1 MRRFWISDFGFGIG
15 RGEMRE
21 VPGGS
26 ALSTFHLLPFTS
38 ARPSRRAFTLIELM
52 GVMAII
58 GILAAVM
65 LPSMITRIED
75 ANSVGE
81 DAKLEEIGDALIRGI
96 KTYGRLPNPNV
107 RPDADGGWVSI
118 ACSFYRKSEAEL
130 RYVFPKSDDYADTER
145 RVYLD
150 NLLVQNLTLLGETL
164 LVDFRMPANGFSA
177 TTDTDGNNVPDF
189 TENLRM
195 YIVSSSKRGL
205 NLTCQKNQPGEMMM
219 SAPQDPPSYG
229 SELIGDLRSWVKAA
243 LPNGSIMVP
252 SSIARW
258 GEADG
263 QLYRRGEYLH
273 VKVVDLRPLFCRVEL
288 IDTAC
293 PPTAVIQDGGAYA
306 INDTIVLN
314 FAGAGCQFSFTA
326 LAPGNFTTTGG
337 VGGLPIAGNIGA
349 STPLMLTK
357 PFAPIVINDPGP
369 PAPYLERISDNPA
382 GLPGINAQATLSP
395 ALPPRFQINQLATQP
410 FGVNNT
416 MVFYVLK
423 GTSLSLL
430 NNAGVTLITLTVQGD
445 SIFKY
450 FNSTWSRVD

>member
-1 MRRFWISDFGFGIG
+1 MRRFWIADWGLGIG

-26 ALSTFHLLPFTS
+26 AASTFHLLPFTS

-65 LPSMITRIED
+65 LPSMISRIED

-118 ACSFYRKSEAEL
+118 ASSFYRKSLAEL
-130 RYVFPKSDDYADTER
+130 RYVFPNSDDYADTER

-150 NLLVQNLTLLGETL
+150 NLLVQNLTLLG
-164 LVDFRMPANGFSA
+164 DFWMPANGFSA

-229 SELIGDLRSWVKAA
+229 SELIGDLRSWIKAA

-263 QLYRRGEYLH
+263 QFYRRGEYLH

-288 IDTAC
+288 TDFASPITADVTVAGGAAVAGGVNYAYVSAAVVGNQLGYDFRFNTTIIGAGVGAYLGLATGNVGNVC
-293 PPTAVIQDGGAYA
+293 GSTKQLITRPYVIPAAGNLDDPATTTEAPTAQFQLNLPDPPWWDIAPPIPLGGQQMPANANNQAFYVIKGTTLTLY
-306 INDTIVLN
+306 
-314 FAGAGCQFSFTA
+314 AGAAA
-326 LAPGNFTTTGG
+326 LPA
-337 VGGLPIAGNIGA
+337 
-349 STPLMLTK
+349 
-357 PFAPIVINDPGP
+357 API
-369 PAPYLERISDNPA
+369 
-382 GLPGINAQATLSP
+382 
-395 ALPPRFQINQLATQP
+395 
-410 FGVNNT
+410 
-416 MVFYVLK
+416 
-423 GTSLSLL
+423 
-430 NNAGVTLITLTVQGD
+430 LTVQINAD
-445 SIFKY
+445 SSFQY
-450 FNSTWSRVD
+450 CNGAWTRVD